1 MALVTSYKSRE
12 ADTIESPIRTEKSL
26 HRWVGAALS
35 GALKP
40 KPGLGNGEKKRFRM
54 HIGVINTPNR
64 FSLAFPKPCLGFNG
78 PDSPAPT
85 PPAQRYMG
93 HQALHRCSA
102 WWCTK
107 TSAGLREWLGEA
119 VSCAYRDD
127 RHTTPLL
134 LVIP

>member
-1 MALVTSYKSRE
+1 MTMASAAVYLCYYVQRIMGVTLFTSGE
-12 ADTIESPIRTEKSL
+12 ADTRERPITTDTSM

-40 KPGLGNGEKKRFRM
+40 KPGLRNCEQKRFRM

-64 FSLAFPKPCLGFNG
+64 FSLPFPKLRLGFNG

-107 TSAGLREWLGEA
+107 TSAGLREW
-119 VSCAYRDD
+119 
-127 RHTTPLL
+127 
-134 LVIP
+134 